1 MVNFPSDFSLTERA
15 DADSIND
22 DFKSLEEFDVSE
34 YLNVA
39 ESLNFLILNQHRQV
53 VFMGSDI
60 EKAFEMPKNEILG
73 KRPGEIFNC
82 IHSDETDGGCHTG
95 KFCSKCR
102 AQKAIIKSQFGGDV
116 TKEECRIISKDGF
129 VIELKILTSGYNFK
143 DKDYAIFSILDI
155 SKTAQSE

>member
-1 MVNFPSDFSLTERA
+1 MVNIPSDPSFTKRA

-39 ESLNFLILNQHRQV
+39 ESHNFLILNKHRQV

-60 EKAFEMPKNEILG
+60 EKLFEKSKDEILG

-82 IHSDETDGGCHTG
+82 VHSDETEGGCETA
-95 KFCSKCR
+95 KFCGKCR
-102 AQKAIIKSQFGGDV
+102 ALRSIIQSQYGGNV
-116 TKEECRIISKDGF
+116 IKEKCRIISKDDL
-129 VIELKILTSGYNFK
+129 VIELNILTSGYNFK
-143 DKDYAIFSILDI
+143 DKDYAIFSILDCSI
-155 SKTAQSE
+155 KAQTE